1 MPRISA
7 TKEHV
12 APIVWACRSIRNR
25 SSRQGP
31 DPPTCRRARS
41 GAFMLSVSQGTS
53 AMLGFLRWSRV
64 VLAIQFGSCY
74 RPFPLIRRARPR
86 MVISSKLLHATLYCK
101 LCSDSPDKG
110 VRASW
115 TVFISVSEMP
125 AALLSINVLWRRQES
140 NLRHSACKA
149 DALPT
154 ELRPLMSGKCVLTG
168 AFALFR
174 ADLVLRPYQLEGAS
188 GWFTT
193 LLGYLTA
200 SLH

>member
-1 MPRISA
+1 
-7 TKEHV
+7 
-12 APIVWACRSIRNR
+12 
-25 SSRQGP
+25 
-31 DPPTCRRARS
+31 
-41 GAFMLSVSQGTS
+41 MLSVSQGTS

-125 AALLSINVLWRRQES
+125 AALLSINVLWRIRES
-140 NLRHSACKA
+140 NSSADHHAKVVR
-149 DALPT
+149 LP
-154 ELRPLMSGKCVLTG
+154 G
-168 AFALFR
+168 AFPIL
-174 ADLVLRPYQLEGAS
+174 DLRCQD
-188 GWFTT
+188 T
-193 LLGYLTA
+193 
-200 SLH
+200 